1 MRTPPTTQL
10 PPSSGIGSVSAPHY
24 AACVIGRHCSCVEP
38 VRHATRAVDAGL
50 AARLDARRRMPRACL
65 LRVPHAC
72 VALTHVA
79 DQPSGAAHRPI
90 VPQPDQVKS
99 SQVKSSQVKSS
110 QVKSSQ
116 VQPTPRPLLRLHG
129 HLSTAT
135 STIHWQ
141 HGHPFP
147 RGEGAA
153 AAAVITAASSP
164 RCYFPRPA
172 PIRASIC
179 ATSARPLSA
188 SHHASLVQPPRHLRA
203 ISAPSPRHLRA
214 ISSSCCVS
222 PQGASRHPESSP
234 LSPRLTRPR
243 CRPRRTPACAL
254 RARAHSPRTGTGGA
268 RARSKRPLRPRVARG
283 GGQGPLSRCGRPT
296 AVATGLKGA
305 ARRALVDG
313 GRRSRPKLTRG
324 SRSPPA

>member
-1 MRTPPTTQL
+1 MP
-10 PPSSGIGSVSAPHY
+10 
-24 AACVIGRHCSCVEP
+24 AAC
-38 VRHATRAVDAGL
+38 
-50 AARLDARRRMPRACL
+50 AARVRGSNTCGGPTIWRG
-65 LRVPHAC
+65 
-72 VALTHVA
+72 
-79 DQPSGAAHRPI
+79 PSAHRPSAR
-90 VPQPDQVKS
+90 P

-116 VQPTPRPLLRLHG
+116 IKSSPTHPTPLAAP
-129 HLSTAT
+129 A
-135 STIHWQ
+135 WPPQ
-141 HGHPFP
+141 HGNLNNTLAARPSIP
-147 RGEGAA
+147 EGRGAA